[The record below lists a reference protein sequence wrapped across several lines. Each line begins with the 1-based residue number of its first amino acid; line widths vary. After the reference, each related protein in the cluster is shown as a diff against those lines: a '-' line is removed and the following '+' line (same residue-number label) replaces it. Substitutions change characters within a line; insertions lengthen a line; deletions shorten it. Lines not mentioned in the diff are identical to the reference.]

1 MQRTRSGFLMLA
13 VTASML
19 LWASIAVTPAMA
31 AVVTYKFTGSV
42 DTISSNLLGNG
53 SDLGIS
59 GSGTRGNSIDTITPF
74 TGSYTFDTTA
84 GSSTEISPNVFKYTG
99 TISQFQFIIH
109 GNSAVQ
115 SVDYTNAPS
124 TIDPLNTIFVG
135 HGAATPGAGTILGFT
150 DPNPATR
157 EGLPLDSYQVVTSF
171 SGAPAVGGLGSVTA
185 DHLEF
190 NYIHNNT
197 NHPDFPF
204 SNTSLPVT
212 PPGLSWIDN
221 HNRVARLNIFFS
233 GGTGSVVDVRIDDIQ
248 RVVTPLPPA
257 VILFGAGLVA
267 LIGLGAGS
275 WRQRKNG
282 LAVGSKN

>member
-19 LWASIAVTPAMA
+19 LWASIAVTPAKA
-31 AVVTYKFTGSV
+31 DVVTYKFTGSV
-42 DTISSNLLGNG
+42 NTISSDLLGNG

-59 GSGTRGNSIDTITPF
+59 GSVTRGTSIDTITPF
-74 TGSYTFDTTA
+74 TGSYIFDTTA

-115 SVDYTNAPS
+115 SVDYTNAQS

-135 HGAATPGAGTILGFT
+135 HGAATPGAVGILDGPNGSSVPS
-150 DPNPATR
+150 DPR
-157 EGLPLDSYQVVTSF
+157 PLNSYQVVMSF

-190 NYIHNNT
+190 NYIHNNA
-197 NHPDFPF
+197 NHDFPF

-212 PPGLSWIDN
+212 PPGLSWIDI
-221 HNRVARLNIFFS
+221 HNRAARLDIFFS
-233 GGTGSVVDVRIDDIQ
+233 GGTGSVVNVRIDDIQ
-248 RVVTPLPPA
+248 RVATPLPPA